1 MDFIP
6 LGPDENLDAILSSF
20 NGIPF
25 KFQGIN
31 NQGEIETENIV
42 LRVEEDVESL
52 YDFIFHY
59 EIEDKETGLPEYSK
73 CRLLTFADIELPKG
87 SLLSVYTREG
97 EESTEIGFE
106 TGTLHHTV
114 YWGLPSSIWDKP
126 RSSLTILKRTDSL
139 NISPANR

>member
-1 MDFIP
+1 MNFIP
-6 LGPDENLDAILSSF
+6 LEPNGNIDDLLNSF
-20 NGIPF
+20 DGIPF

-31 NQGEIETENIV
+31 NPGEIETENIV

-114 YWGLPSSIWDKP
+114 YWGLPAPIWDKA
-126 RSSLTILKRTDSL
+126 RSSLTILRRTESL
-139 NISPANR
+139 TICPTVL